1 MFVFQTKRISGAG
14 KMQAKFEKYQ
24 KNAYVV
30 CFMRRSH
37 EILDFYFSEQGQF
50 NQDQASTIPHKRH
63 SDFGGRGG
71 ANKRFKSGNVNKSF
85 VV

>member
-1 MFVFQTKRISGAG
+1 
-14 KMQAKFEKYQ
+14 
-24 KNAYVV
+24 
-30 CFMRRSH
+30 MRRSYG
-37 EILDFYFSEQGQF
+37 IFCFYFSEQGQF